1 MDRLTRWR
9 RHWCVASDGGRITG
23 LRGTA
28 LDPSAMWQFAEV
40 VRGLTD
46 GCAALGAPV
55 TGSNVSFYNSTG
67 AMAIYP
73 TTIVGVLGV
82 LDDVAQRV
90 PSGWRASGLA
100 LLLLGETHEE
110 LGGSAWA
117 WVEHG
122 HLGGFPPA
130 VDLEAERQLADVLV
144 GASAERPLDGAA
156 HDVSD
161 CGLAQAPVDG
171 VLRYGTGARVA
182 LTLDLD
188 PFVALF
194 SESAA
199 RAVVAMRAGTEL
211 RVRELCE
218 ATGVPY
224 PAIGT
229 TGRDALPVGDLF
241 DVRLDEL
248 RAMHEATLPVA
259 FE

>member
-1 MDRLTRWR
+1 
-9 RHWCVASDGGRITG
+9 
-23 LRGTA
+23 
-28 LDPSAMWQFAEV
+28 MWQFAEV
-40 VRGLTD
+40 VRGLAD
-46 GCAALGAPV
+46 ACAALGAPV

-90 PSGWRASGLA
+90 PSWWRASGLA

-144 GASAERPLDGAA
+144 GASAERLLDGA

-161 CGLAQAPVDG
+161 GGLAQALADG

-224 PAIGT
+224 TAIGT
-229 TGRDALPVGDLF
+229 TGGDALPVGDLF

-248 RAMHEATLPVA
+248 RAVHEAPLPVA
-259 FE
+259 FER

>member
-1 MDRLTRWR
+1 
-9 RHWCVASDGGRITG
+9 
-23 LRGTA
+23 
-28 LDPSAMWQFAEV
+28 MWQFAEV
-40 VRGLTD
+40 VRGLAD
-46 GCAALGAPV
+46 GCATLGVPV
-55 TGSNVSFYNSTG
+55 TGGNVSFYNSTG

-73 TTIVGVLGV
+73 TPILGV

-90 PSGWRASGLA
+90 PSGCRASGLA
-100 LLLLGETHEE
+100 FLLGETREE
-110 LGGSAWA
+110 LSGSAWA

-144 GASAERPLDGAA
+144 GATAERLLDGA

-161 CGLAQAPVDG
+161 GGLAQAPVDG

-182 LTLDLD
+182 LPLDLD

-194 SESAA
+194 SESVA

-211 RVRELCE
+211 RVRELCV

-224 PAIGT
+224 TAIGT
-229 TGRDALPVGDLF
+229 TGGDALPVGDLF
-241 DVRLDEL
+241 DVRFDEL
-248 RAMHEATLPVA
+248 RAVHEATLPVA
-259 FE
+259 FER